1 MQSVGDTEHMSVT
14 SIGTITVTNINSIC
28 SIINNHVIVSLFAGV
43 DIIITYYTPKILWW
57 LTEH

>member
-14 SIGTITVTNINSIC
+14 SIGIITVTYINSIC
-28 SIINNHVIVSLFAGV
+28 SIINNHAIVSLFAGV